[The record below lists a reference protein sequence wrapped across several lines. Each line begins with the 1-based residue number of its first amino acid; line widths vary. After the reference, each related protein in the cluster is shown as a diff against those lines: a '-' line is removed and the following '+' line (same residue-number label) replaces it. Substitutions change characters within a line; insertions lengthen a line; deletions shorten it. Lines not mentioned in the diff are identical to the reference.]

1 MSHRKIYYL
10 FSLLVT
16 FLFLGCQPKDTFE
29 WSAGLSAPKYYGNGG
44 PFVEYFYNG
53 KSIGGAS
60 ANIGF
65 DPGWGITSSSY
76 SGGEKYKPVPDSV
89 SVKWICANDGYY
101 YSGGYKLPREKMI
114 VLFKKDVMDP
124 FGLVR
129 YGMITT
135 GMAPGGN
142 VTVWLQ
148 GGQASTEICKFKVKS
163 LGIYRESEE
172 AERIESKILASKEF
186 LNGKVNI
193 FRYLYGIPYD
203 IWEKGEKQYEYDIV
217 FSTEDENR
225 KDYSIAISGYTK
237 DGSIIYSNKDP
248 IPHVKWNENIDYIV
262 KKDKKLPV
270 QFWIRWHSQDGLEWY
285 ETLVTLPNNLET
297 QLLQF
302 EKKYGKNVVL
312 IVGMDKVSENEAY
325 TFGRLWFGNSKGRI
339 EIMKFRAA
347 KFNLEK
353 KEYPVSKYSLPKGF
367 VFPKWEGRKAL
378 IKPTDFEY
386 WQEK

>member
-1 MSHRKIYYL
+1 MNRRRIYYL
-10 FSLLVT
+10 CSLLVT
-16 FLFLGCQPKDTFE
+16 FLFLGCQEKDTFE
-29 WSAGLSAPKYYGNGG
+29 WSAGLSGPRHYGSSG
-44 PFVEYFYNG
+44 PFVEFFYQG
-53 KSIGGAS
+53 KSVGGAS
-60 ANIGF
+60 IGTGA
-65 DPGWGITSSSY
+65 DLGWTITSSSY
-76 SGGEKYKPVPDSV
+76 SGGKKFKPVPDSIFV
-89 SVKWICANDGYY
+89 NWVCASDRYEY
-101 YSGGYKLPREKMI
+101 EGGYKLPREKMI
-114 VLFKKDVMDP
+114 ALFKKDVMDP

-129 YGMITT
+129 YGKITT

-148 GGQASTEICKFKVKS
+148 GGQASTEICKFKVVNK
-163 LGIYRESEE
+163 GVWKENDPDYNKYIKKHREVSEGFK
-172 AERIESKILASKEF
+172 ES
-186 LNGKVNI
+186 NI
-193 FRYLYGIPYD
+193 FHYLYGIPYD
-203 IWEKGEKQYEYDIV
+203 TWETGEKKYEYDIV
-217 FSTEDENR
+217 FSSEDENR
-225 KDYSIAISGYTK
+225 NDYSIAILGITK
-237 DGSIIYSNKDP
+237 DGSVIYSNKRP

-325 TFGRLWFGNSKGRI
+325 TFGRLWFGNSKGKI

-367 VFPKWEGRKAL
+367 VFPKWEGREAL